1 MENGNTFVNNFKKT
15 SENNLVSG
23 FGNYCR
29 VPGCKSAFS
38 DKNREN
44 TNISLFTIPKRGS
57 KKEMA

>member
-1 MENGNTFVNNFKKT
+1 MNNFKKT

-38 DKNREN
+38 YKNREN